1 MVKYL
6 VYPMVIL
13 ALSAFD
19 FPLYAEEGEQ
29 VTGAVRVAGGG
40 FSQEIQVLTEGKD
53 TPVVLCDTPEAG
65 RVKKLAAMTV
75 KVTGSWM
82 LNKQGQKSCF
92 TTKSFV
98 VTKHI
103 SGREPLVGTLV
114 KNNESFAIKNDDGKE
129 YKITEVS
136 SGLAKLA
143 GKKVIVDAKS
153 INTSNKKVLKVVS
166 YGEFP

>member
-1 MVKYL
+1 MISL
-6 VYPMVIL
+6 VLMAVYE
-13 ALSAFD
+13 
-19 FPLYAEEGEQ
+19 PLHAEEGEQ
-29 VTGAVRVAGGG
+29 ITGVVRVAGGG
-40 FSQEIQVLTEGKD
+40 FSQEIQVLQEGQD
-53 TPVVLCDTPEAG
+53 TPLVLCDTPEAG

-75 KVTGSWM
+75 KVTGSWQ

-114 KNNESFAIKNDDGKE
+114 KNNESFAIKDEGGKE
-129 YKITEVS
+129 FKLTEVS
-136 SGLAKLA
+136 SGLAKLV